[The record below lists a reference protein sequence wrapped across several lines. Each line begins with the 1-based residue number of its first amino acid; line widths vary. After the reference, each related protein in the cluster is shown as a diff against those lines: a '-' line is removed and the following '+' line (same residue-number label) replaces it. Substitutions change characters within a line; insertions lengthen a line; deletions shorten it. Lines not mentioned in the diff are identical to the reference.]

1 MRIKFTHYI
10 IEKLYEIDQIK
21 HHLMPTRHVVAF
33 SNPAHFTI
41 FALTWPTF
49 LKDTNR
55 YMWQLD
61 RYVVIE

>member
-10 IEKLYEIDQIK
+10 IEKDIIQLVNEWGKLYEIDYIK

-41 FALTWPTF
+41 FALT
-49 LKDTNR
+49 
-55 YMWQLD
+55 
-61 RYVVIE
+61 